1 MPEAR
6 STWLGLE
13 VAADE
18 ASAAQAA
25 ARWIAARI
33 EAALAA
39 RGRAAV
45 AFSGGRSPRRMLEV
59 LAALPLPWERVEA
72 LQVDERIAAAGSG
85 TRNLTMLQSAL
96 PRACW
101 HAMPVEEP
109 LAAGGDAARAA
120 VAAGRAAAEYARTLA
135 AVAGTPAVLDV
146 VHLGL
151 GDDGHTASL
160 FANDAALEVQD
171 RDVAATAQQRGHRRL
186 TLTLPVLSRAR
197 ARCWL
202 VTGADKRA
210 MLAALRDG
218 EPGIPAT
225 RVARGDSVVFA
236 DADAAAPAARG
247 KP

>member
-1 MPEAR
+1 MTEAR
-6 STWLGLE
+6 RTCLGLE

-25 ARWIAARI
+25 ARWIGARI

-45 AFSGGRSPRRMLEV
+45 AFSGGRSPQRMLAA
-59 LAALPLPWERVEA
+59 LAALPLPWERVAA
-72 LQVDERIAAAGSG
+72 LQVDERIVAAGSG
-85 TRNLTMLQSAL
+85 ARNLTMLQSAL
-96 PRACW
+96 PRARW
-101 HAMPVEEP
+101 HAMPVEAA
-109 LAAGGDAARAA
+109 LAAGDAAACAA
-120 VAAGRAAAEYARTLA
+120 AAAAGADEYARTLA
-135 AVAGTPAVLDV
+135 AVAGTPAVLDL

-160 FANDAALEVQD
+160 FAGDAALEVRD
-171 RDVAATAQQRGHRRL
+171 RDVAVTAQQRGHRRL

-218 EPGIPAT
+218 GARVPAA
-225 RVARGDSVVFA
+225 RVARHDSVVFA
-236 DADAAAPAARG
+236 DAAAAAVSG
-247 KP
+247 